1 MSAFDEATS
10 QGSSSSSLSERLLSG
25 GERSSKQ
32 SQSERDY
39 DDLLHLVKRFRFQS
53 RCVLEAVDEYKRERT
68 PFKRER
74 LDQQAET
81 ARDAARAAADAF
93 REKPSG
99 KHDARRNKLRRDLQ
113 KETMAFD
120 AVLAKLAALP
130 PPVEVRGDIDAGRG
144 GSFADDPEAGRGG
157 GAHVIQ
163 LKQTLDLTDDASYE
177 AHMAAERERE
187 FRELASQA
195 RQVKDVYA
203 DLAGLVE
210 EQKVSVDTI
219 EEDAIKAHTR
229 TMSGVNQ
236 VTQAL
241 RHQKSRTCFMKCVCV
256 FAVVMT
262 LVILFVLL
270 MIKKR

>member
-32 SQSERDY
+32 SQPDRDY

-81 ARDAARAAADAF
+81 AREAARAAADAF
-93 REKPSG
+93 REKPSAQ
-99 KHDARRNKLRRDLQ
+99 HDARRNKLRRDLQ

-120 AVLAKLAALP
+120 AVLSKLAALP
-130 PPVEVRGDIDAGRG
+130 PPVEVRGDLDAGRG
-144 GSFADDPEAGRGG
+144 GSFADESGGG

-210 EQKVSVDTI
+210 EQKASVDTI
-219 EEDAIKAHTR
+219 EEDAVKAHTR